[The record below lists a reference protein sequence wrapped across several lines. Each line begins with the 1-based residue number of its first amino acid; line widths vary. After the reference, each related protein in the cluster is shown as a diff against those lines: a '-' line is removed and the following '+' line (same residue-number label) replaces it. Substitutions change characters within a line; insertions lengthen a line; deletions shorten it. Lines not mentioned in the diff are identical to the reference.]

1 MSNLQELNN
10 KGRLKFVIIKKEEI
24 EMNAFSR
31 VKVMSRKIGEECSL
45 FMIRY
50 PRGYLAATALVGVLS
65 LIVLFAPD
73 ARAQLETQV
82 TDALNPLAR
91 LLVGPIAKGLAIVGL
106 FAFVGLLYAG
116 RWMGAVSSLVA
127 AVILGLLAN
136 IVMAIFQGSNAGTFT
151 LGG

>member
-1 MSNLQELNN
+1 
-10 KGRLKFVIIKKEEI
+10 
-24 EMNAFSR
+24 MNVVSR
-31 VKVMSRKIGEECSL
+31 VRFVREKIGETYLS
-45 FMIRY
+45 FMTRY
-50 PRGYLAATALVGVLS
+50 PRGYLSATALVGVLS
-65 LIVLFAPD
+65 LILLFAPD
-73 ARAQLETQV
+73 ASAQLETQV

-91 LLVGPIAKGLAIVGL
+91 LLVGPIAKGLAIIGL

-136 IVMAIFQGSNAGTFT
+136 IVTAIFQGSNAGGFS

>member
-1 MSNLQELNN
+1 MVAPNQLN
-10 KGRLKFVIIKKEEI
+10 KEEF
-24 EMNAFSR
+24 EMNMFSR
-31 VKVMSRKIGEECSL
+31 ASLLREKISETYLS

-50 PRGYLAATALVGVLS
+50 PRGYLMATGLVGVIS
-65 LIVLFAPD
+65 LILFFAPE
-73 ARAQLETQV
+73 ASAQLETQV

-91 LLVGPIAKGLAIVGL
+91 LLVGPVAKGLAIIGL

-116 RWMGAVSSLVA
+116 RWMMAVSSLVA

-136 IVMAIFQGSNAGTFT
+136 IVTAIFQGSNAASFT

>member
-1 MSNLQELNN
+1 MKIVSRIKLTAD
-10 KGRLKFVIIKKEEI
+10 RLTLAWLSIAV
-24 EMNAFSR
+24 
-31 VKVMSRKIGEECSL
+31 
-45 FMIRY
+45 RY
-50 PRGYLAATALVGVLS
+50 PRAYLVATTLIGIVS
-65 LIVLFAPD
+65 LILLFVPD
-73 ARAQLETQV
+73 ASAQLETQV

-91 LLVGPIAKGLAIVGL
+91 LLVGPVAKGLAIIGL

-136 IVMAIFQGSNAGTFT
+136 IVTAIFQGSNAGSFT

>member
-1 MSNLQELNN
+1 MKIVSRI
-10 KGRLKFVIIKKEEI
+10 KFTADRLTFAWLSIAV
-24 EMNAFSR
+24 
-31 VKVMSRKIGEECSL
+31 
-45 FMIRY
+45 RY
-50 PRGYLAATALVGVLS
+50 PRAYLVATTLIGIVS
-65 LIVLFAPD
+65 LILLFAPD
-73 ARAQLETQV
+73 ASAQLETQV

-91 LLVGPIAKGLAIVGL
+91 LLVGPVAKGLAIVGL

-136 IVMAIFQGSNAGTFT
+136 IVTAIFQGSNASSFT

>member
-1 MSNLQELNN
+1 
-10 KGRLKFVIIKKEEI
+10 
-24 EMNAFSR
+24 MNMFSR
-31 VKVMSRKIGEECSL
+31 VSLMREKISEIYLS

-50 PRGYLAATALVGVLS
+50 PSGYITATALVGVIS
-65 LIVLFAPD
+65 LVLLFVPEAS
-73 ARAQLETQV
+73 AQLETQV

-91 LLVGPIAKGLAIVGL
+91 LLVGPIAKGLAIIGL

-116 RWMGAVSSLVA
+116 RWMMAVSSLVA

-136 IVMAIFQGSNAGTFT
+136 IVTAIFQGSNAGSFT

>member
-1 MSNLQELNN
+1 
-10 KGRLKFVIIKKEEI
+10 
-24 EMNAFSR
+24 MNMFSR
-31 VKVMSRKIGEECSL
+31 VSFLWEKINETYLS

-50 PRGYLAATALVGVLS
+50 PKGYITATALVGAIS
-65 LIVLFAPD
+65 LILLFVPEAS
-73 ARAQLETQV
+73 AQLETQV

-91 LLVGPIAKGLAIVGL
+91 LLVGPIAKGLAIIGL

-116 RWMGAVSSLVA
+116 RWMMAVSSLVA

-136 IVMAIFQGSNAGTFT
+136 IVTAIFQGSNAGSFT

>member
-1 MSNLQELNN
+1 MNMFSSVSLM
-10 KGRLKFVIIKKEEI
+10 GKKISETYL
-24 EMNAFSR
+24 S
-31 VKVMSRKIGEECSL
+31 

-50 PRGYLAATALVGVLS
+50 PRGYLTATALVGVVS
-65 LIVLFAPD
+65 LIVFFARN
-73 ARAQLETQV
+73 ARGQLEREV

-91 LLVGPIAKGLAIVGL
+91 LLVGPVAKGLAIIGL

-116 RWMGAVSSLVA
+116 RWMMAVSSLVA

-136 IVMAIFQGSNAGTFT
+136 IVTAIFQGSNAGSFT